1 MSYLAAVKKEDLRSL
16 CEDLGLTVTSKMS
29 VIAIRDLIINDTNY
43 DEEFTREHLKS
54 IIQNRK
60 SDYEQRMEEIES
72 ERSFEPEKLRLSQP
86 QQSATAHGL
95 GVEKPTIEIQKNKVW
110 IKSTSSTVEHE
121 NTISSRKQQFS
132 RKPIPKV
139 NNRDYAP
146 RQQEDRLPV
155 KCYGCGTPGF
165 IREKCPNC
173 TTEPKAESS
182 RFEYL
187 KASSCFVTTTPVS
200 TLYLRV
206 NGIFGKAC
214 ADTGSSHSIAGE
226 TLYTLLKDES
236 AEFRNGTM
244 CISLADGQRSTED
257 VLITTVTLGID
268 GRKFDQ
274 ELIALLNAKRNR
286 TLLGTDFLKKSGIML
301 DLKNQQWFFNDMPR
315 KKFSFAEN
323 VNDQSQHPVDSL
335 DVNLCTLREE
345 GRRLNPKQK
354 DELVA
359 ILKKNASGFE
369 PGGDLSSVKKEFLK
383 KELDKLLE
391 ENIIEE
397 CESPY
402 AAPVV
407 LVPKPNGDIRLCI
420 DYTGF
425 NATTIADSYP
435 LPRMDDLLHAA
446 KHTPFMITIDLKSG
460 NHQISV
466 CSSDRDKTAFMC
478 PFGTF
483 LFLRMPFGLKTAP
496 ATFQRLIDKFRSG
509 LKDMLVLSYLYGII
523 VLSETFEKHL
533 DDLKAVFERLL
544 LFKMQSNRNKCNFAC
559 ERVKYLGHYIT
570 SSGVQVD
577 PDKTAAIRKMVPPK
591 NVKQVQSF
599 QQTCSWYR
607 RFNLNFA
614 EKSRPLSNLTKRNA
628 LWKWEEEEQKAFN
641 TLTQC
646 LTTASIL
653 KQMDDTKHFIIRTD
667 AGNYSMGTVLLQGLG
682 AEKHPLEYASRLLNS
697 AERSYSTTEREELAV
712 VWALN
717 KFRGYVEGSEI
728 TVASDHQQ
736 LK

>member
-1 MSYLAAVKKEDLRSL
+1 
-16 CEDLGLTVTSKMS
+16 LTELKIETFEQLK
-29 VIAIRDLIINDTNY
+29 DLIITDQIKKKCPPDY
-43 DEEFTREHLKS
+43 REHFIDVWSGIISPSELADKLDSFDNMKVGLQKKS
-54 IIQNRK
+54 QPPQNR
-60 SDYEQRMEEIES
+60 
-72 ERSFEPEKLRLSQP
+72 
-86 QQSATAHGL
+86 
-95 GVEKPTIEIQKNKVW
+95 NKVW
-110 IKSTSSTVEHE
+110 VKSTSSTVEHE

-146 RQQEDRLPV
+146 RQQEDRPPV
-155 KCYGCGTPGF
+155 KCYGCRTPGF

-173 TTEPKAESS
+173 TTELKAESS

-187 KASSCFVTTTPVS
+187 EASSCFVTTTLVS

-226 TLYTLLKDES
+226 TLYTLLKDEG

-257 VLITTVTLGID
+257 VVITTVTLEID

-274 ELIALLNAKRNR
+274 ELIAFLNAKRNR

-301 DLKNQQWFFNDMPR
+301 DLKNQQWFFDDMPR
-315 KKFSFAEN
+315 KKFSFAEH
-323 VNDQSQHPVDSL
+323 VNDQSQHPVDNL
-335 DVNLCTLREE
+335 D
-345 GRRLNPKQK
+345 KY
-354 DELVA
+354 
-359 ILKKNASGFE
+359 ASGFE
-369 PGGDLSSVKKEFLK
+369 PGEESTPYIEHRINTGDSPPVSVPPYSLSPVKKELLK

-407 LVPKPNGDIRLCI
+407 LVPKPDGDIRLCI
-420 DYTGF
+420 DYTGL
-425 NATTIADSYP
+425 NATTIADSYH

-460 NHQISV
+460 YHQISV
-466 CSSDRDKTAFMC
+466 CSSDRDKTAFVC

-509 LKDMLVLSYLYGII
+509 LKDMLVLSYLDDII

-544 LFKMQSNRNKCNFAC
+544 LFKLQANRSICNFAC

-591 NVKQVQSF
+591 DVKQVQSF
-599 QQTCSWYR
+599 LQTCSWYR
-607 RFNLNFA
+607 RFILNFA
-614 EKSRPLSNLTKRNA
+614 EKSRPLSNLTKKNA

-667 AGNYSMGTVLLQGLG
+667 ASNYSIGTVLLQGLG
-682 AEKHPLEYASRLLNS
+682 AEEHPLQYASRLLNS
-697 AERSYSTTEREELAV
+697 AERSYSTTEREALAV